1 MRRDEKPRWPPTGR
15 DHNMTQ
21 LFIKLRSAFVVT
33 ILMAAAMAL
42 SACGPSEPKTSGAPP
57 DVRRLTEEQYRNII
71 ADVFGSAVVVSG
83 RFDMP
88 VRTEGLLAVGA
99 REATVTAGAIRQFDE
114 TARAVAT
121 QVLSEPLRSFL
132 LPCAFSNQMPFDD
145 ACAAS
150 FIGQVGRLLFRQP
163 LTDDEI
169 RVRVK
174 MARQASESLG
184 RFEDGLHI
192 ALSSMLVDP
201 QFLFVTERIEPD
213 TKAPGQS
220 RLESYS
226 IAGRLSFLLWN
237 SGPDEALLAAAEAG
251 ELHEQAGLEAQVD
264 RMLASPRLETGVRAF
279 FGDMLKF
286 ADFKFLEKDTDI
298 YPVFGAAAV
307 KDAREQ
313 TLRSIAYHVI
323 DEDADYRD
331 LFTTRQTF
339 MTRALGQIY
348 RVQVAAEDG
357 VWVPFEFPVGD
368 FRSGIQSH
376 LGFLALH
383 SHPGRSSPTLRG
395 KAIRNTLL
403 CQQVPDPPPDVDF
416 TGFNNPGSPSKTA
429 RQRLDAH
436 ATSPAC
442 AGCHRITDPIGLAL
456 ENFDGAGQFRTAE
469 NGEVIDVGG
478 QLDGIAFNDASGV
491 GLALRANPAINSC
504 LVLRLYAYASG
515 RTLGPKDP
523 FAGYLEER
531 FATDGYRVKALFR
544 RIATS
549 EAFYAVSAVSP
560 ATSAAAAAVGQ

>member
-1 MRRDEKPRWPPTGR
+1 
-15 DHNMTQ
+15 MTQ
-21 LFIKLRSAFVVT
+21 PVAKLRFAFFVT
-33 ILMAAAMAL
+33 VLMAAAMTL
-42 SACGPSEPKTSGAPP
+42 SACGPGEPKTSGAPP

-99 REATVTAGAIRQFDE
+99 REATVTAGGMRQFDE
-114 TARAVAT
+114 TARALAT
-121 QVLSEPLRSFL
+121 QVLSEPLLNFL
-132 LPCAFSNQMPFDD
+132 LPCALSNQMPFDEV
-145 ACAAS
+145 CASS
-150 FIGQVGRLLFRQP
+150 FIGQVGRLLFRRP
-163 LTDDEI
+163 LTDEEI
-169 RVRVK
+169 GVRVAI
-174 MARQASESLG
+174 ARQASESLG

-192 ALSSMLVDP
+192 ALSNMLVDP

-213 TKAPGQS
+213 AKVPGQLL
-220 RLESYS
+220 LESYS
-226 IAGRLSFLLWN
+226 IASRLSFLLWN
-237 SGPDEALLAAAEAG
+237 SGPDDALLAAAQAG
-251 ELHEQAGLEAQVD
+251 ALHDKNGLEAQVE

-286 ADFKFLEKDTDI
+286 SDFKFLEKDTEI

-313 TLRSIAYHVI
+313 TLRTIAYHVI

-331 LFTTRQTF
+331 LFTTRKTF

-348 RVQVAAEDG
+348 RVQVTAPNG
-357 VWVPFEFPVGD
+357 VWVPFEFPAD
-368 FRSGIQSH
+368 EFRGGIQSH

-403 CQQVPDPPPDVDF
+403 CQEVPDPPPDVDF
-416 TGFNNPGSPSKTA
+416 TGFNNPDSPSKTA

-436 ATSPAC
+436 STSPAC

-469 NGEVIDVGG
+469 NGEVIDVSGD
-478 QLDGIAFNDASGV
+478 LDGIAFNDASGV
-491 GLALRANPAINSC
+491 GPALRANPAINSC
-504 LVLRLYAYASG
+504 LVDRLYAYASG
-515 RTLGPKDP
+515 HKLGPKDA
-523 FAGYLEER
+523 FVGYLEER
-531 FATDGYRVKALFR
+531 FAADGYRVKSLFK

-560 ATSAAAAAVGQ
+560 ATSAAAAAAGQ